1 MGASVRLMDRPG
13 SPYPPAPAAIV
24 AARLALI
31 VLSLALAAVAGC
43 GGSGS
48 KPAADAAPATPAP
61 ETSAPATPA
70 PATPAPVTRDSVA
83 TPVVSSPAGL
93 GASVFAKRCALC
105 HGAEGRGDG
114 LASKGLNPKPRNFHD
129 AAYMKTRTDAQLL
142 EVIHQGKGAMPKW
155 GGQLSEAEITAVL
168 AHIRELGKKD

>member
-1 MGASVRLMDRPG
+1 MNRSH
-13 SPYPPAPAAIV
+13 SPYPPAYAAIV

-31 VLSLALAAVAGC
+31 ALSLVLAAVTGC

-48 KPAADAAPATPAP
+48 KPAADATPATPAP
-61 ETSAPATPA
+61 ETSAPV
-70 PATPAPVTRDSVA
+70 TPAPVTRDSVA
-83 TPVVSSPAGL
+83 TPVVSSHSDL
-93 GASVFAKRCALC
+93 GALVFAKRCALC

-129 AAYMKTRTDAQLL
+129 AAYMKTRSDAQLL

-168 AHIRELGKKD
+168 AHIRELGKTK

>member
-1 MGASVRLMDRPG
+1 MNPSRL
-13 SPYPPAPAAIV
+13 PYPPARAAIV

-31 VLSLALAAVAGC
+31 ALSLVLAAVAGC

-61 ETSAPATPA
+61 VAATPA
-70 PATPAPVTRDSVA
+70 PATTDSSTTDGSA
-83 TPVVSSPAGL
+83 TPVAAAPADM
-93 GASVFAKRCALC
+93 GALVFAKRCALC

-129 AAYMKTRTDAQLL
+129 AAYMNTRTDAQLL

-155 GGQLSEAEITAVL
+155 RGQLSEAEISAVL
-168 AHIRELGKKD
+168 AHVRELGKKN